1 LSYVFAF
8 EVKLGDA
15 LDKFYDKYELN
26 RELDELNGKAVVDDL
41 YNKSL
46 ETVKNDQMIPMFDA
60 VDKTVLLLNKTYHKN
75 NNCDL
80 DKQDIINILYFTNSE
95 FKRDLKNNL
104 M

>member
-1 LSYVFAF
+1 
-8 EVKLGDA
+8 LGDA
-15 LDKFYDKYELN
+15 LDKFYDNYELN
-26 RELDELNGKAVVDDL
+26 NELDELNGEAIVDDL

-60 VDKTVLLLNKTYHKN
+60 VDKTALLLNNKYYEG

-80 DKQDIINILYFTNSE
+80 DRQDIINILYFTNSE

>member
-1 LSYVFAF
+1 MFAF

-15 LDKFYDKYELN
+15 LDKMYDNYKLNSELN
-26 RELDELNGKAVVDDL
+26 ELNGKAIVDDL

-46 ETVKNDQMIPMFDA
+46 ETVKNDQMIPMLDA
-60 VDKTVLLLNKTYHKN
+60 VDKTVLLLNKTYNKE

-80 DKQDIINILYFTNSE
+80 DKQDIINILYFTNGE